1 MVFLIRFSKFF
12 GATIWPCEIVCFL
25 YSSFSHF
32 QLEAFIGN
40 SQSAKACKLSTVKV
54 ANDCQNTDTINAYR
68 QVLFVCY
75 LKLCFLLYSNFAI
88 KFLE

>member
-1 MVFLIRFSKFF
+1 MVFLIRLSQFLV
-12 GATIWPCEIVCFL
+12 ATISACKMVCFL

-32 QLEAFIGN
+32 QLEAFVGN
-40 SQSAKACKLSTVKV
+40 SQSAKACQLSTVKV

>member
-1 MVFLIRFSKFF
+1 M
-12 GATIWPCEIVCFL
+12 

-40 SQSAKACKLSTVKV
+40 SQSAKACKLSKVKV
-54 ANDCQNTDTINAYR
+54 ANKCQNTDTVNVYR
-68 QVLFVCY
+68 PSFRCLLFDICFS
-75 LKLCFLLYSNFAI
+75 LCSNFAN